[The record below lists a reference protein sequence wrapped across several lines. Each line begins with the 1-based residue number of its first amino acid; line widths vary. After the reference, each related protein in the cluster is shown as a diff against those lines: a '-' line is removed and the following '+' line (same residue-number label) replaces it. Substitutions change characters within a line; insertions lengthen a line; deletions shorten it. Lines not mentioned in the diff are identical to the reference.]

1 MAKRLKPIE
10 RRLTFE
16 CDGTTVEADAQESV
30 AEALIAS
37 NQPLFSRSIK
47 YHRPRGAFCLSG
59 ACSNCLMRVDGVPNL
74 PTCQVTVA
82 QGIQVSRQ
90 NSFPDARFDVFAAND
105 LVFPKWFNHHEF
117 LAGVPIADK
126 LLLKIARQL
135 AGLGTLPDGLLDDH
149 GPAQML
155 DAQVAI
161 VGAGAAGLSAS
172 RALSIRGVAHVL
184 IDRRPTPA
192 LEKSSSGLGTIK
204 AASTVLGI
212 YQDADTLS
220 LLVQHHR
227 TLTLVNTQWLV
238 LANGAYPTLLTFEN
252 NDLPGIYA
260 AQAVSQLI
268 EQRRIL
274 PGKTIAVVGEMEQAR
289 ALAATIR
296 AVGAEPVAVG
306 AQPLKAHGFQA
317 VSALTVNEDGTKK
330 YPCDAVALCAKD
342 SPSYE
347 LARAAG
353 ANVIWEPLRERFVV
367 EADASG
373 RTRNPRVFAAGQV
386 RGPMSKAAATE
397 QGLVAG
403 TVLAKALS

>member
-1 MAKRLKPIE
+1 MATRLKPIE

-16 CDGTTVEADAQESV
+16 CDGTTIESDAQESV
-30 AEALIAS
+30 AEALIA
-37 NQPLFSRSIK
+37 NNRPLFSRSIK

-74 PTCQVTVA
+74 PTCQVPVA
-82 QGIQVSRQ
+82 QGMQVFRQ
-90 NSFPDARFDVFAAND
+90 NAFPDARFDVFAAND

-135 AGLGTLPDGLLDDH
+135 AGLGTLPDGVLDDH
-149 GPAQML
+149 GTAQSL
-155 DAQVAI
+155 DTQVAI

-172 RALSIRGVAHVL
+172 RALSLRGIAHVL
-184 IDRRPTPA
+184 FDRSPTLSLDNAEPG
-192 LEKSSSGLGTIK
+192 SGTLQ
-204 AASTVLGI
+204 ASSTVLGI
-212 YQDADTLS
+212 YQDNDTLG
-220 LLVQHHR
+220 LLVQQKR
-227 TLTLVNTQWLV
+227 TLTLVNAQWLV
-238 LANGAYPTLLTFEN
+238 LANGGYPTLLTFEN

-260 AQAVSQLI
+260 AHAVRQLI

-296 AVGAEPVAVG
+296 AVGADPVAIG
-306 AQPLKAHGFQA
+306 AQPLKAHGFQE
-317 VSALTVNEDGTKK
+317 VSALTVNESGTKK
-330 YPCDAVALCAKD
+330 YACDAVALCAKD

-353 ANVIWEPLRERFVV
+353 ANVIWDPVRERFMV

-386 RGPMSKAAATE
+386 RGPMSKAAASE

-403 TVLAKALS
+403 TVLAKAVS